1 MKSNKYELKKYDIN
15 TLNILSKGEN
25 IKNNIDKD
33 TQYNNGITLISL
45 VITIIILIIL
55 AGIVINIS
63 IGENGIFKRA
73 KEAKSKYNETVAR
86 EKLELILEEAR
97 IDKETKNEYNS
108 EEYLNNLL
116 ESKGITV
123 NENEVIVDNYNFK
136 IDREKLTITEILG
149 ETEIKIKAEVQDYLG
164 KNANDKYEASI
175 LLKIESNSSLQKV
188 TIQNPDGTILEI
200 ETDKLKLDKD
210 ITVEFDKQYI
220 VTAITKDGKT
230 QTGKIEDI
238 V

>member
-1 MKSNKYELKKYDIN
+1 MK
-15 TLNILSKGEN
+15 
-25 IKNNIDKD
+25 KNSA
-33 TQYNNGITLISL
+33 ITLISL
-45 VITIIILIIL
+45 VITIVLLIIL
-55 AGIVINIS
+55 AGAAINIS

-164 KNANDKYEASI
+164 KNANDKYEASK

-188 TIQNPDGTILEI
+188 TIQNPD
-200 ETDKLKLDKD
+200 
-210 ITVEFDKQYI
+210 
-220 VTAITKDGKT
+220 
-230 QTGKIEDI
+230 
-238 V
+238 